1 MYLYNISDTMYS
13 TWELGMRHRKA
24 EEAHKEGGNV
34 AVQVLTKC
42 GCILEVVMPLVLM

>member
-1 MYLYNISDTMYS
+1 M
-13 TWELGMRHRKA
+13 GHRKA

-42 GCILEVVMPLVLM
+42 GHVLGVVMLLVLM

>member
-1 MYLYNISDTMYS
+1 MYS
-13 TWELGMRHRKA
+13 TWGPGMGHRKA

-42 GCILEVVMPLVLM
+42 GRVLGVVTLLTLM

>member
-1 MYLYNISDTMYS
+1 MYS
-13 TWELGMRHRKA
+13 TWGSGMGHRKA

-42 GCILEVVMPLVLM
+42 GHILGVVMLLALM

>member
-1 MYLYNISDTMYS
+1 MYS
-13 TWELGMRHRKA
+13 TWGPGMDRKA

-42 GCILEVVMPLVLM
+42 GRILGVVTLLALM

>member
-1 MYLYNISDTMYS
+1 
-13 TWELGMRHRKA
+13 MRHRKA

-42 GCILEVVMPLVLM
+42 GRILEVVTLLALM

>member
-1 MYLYNISDTMYS
+1 
-13 TWELGMRHRKA
+13 MRHMKA

-42 GCILEVVMPLVLM
+42 SHILGVVTLLALM

>member
-1 MYLYNISDTMYS
+1 MYS
-13 TWELGMRHRKA
+13 TWVPGMGHRKA

-42 GCILEVVMPLVLM
+42 GHVLGVTLLALM